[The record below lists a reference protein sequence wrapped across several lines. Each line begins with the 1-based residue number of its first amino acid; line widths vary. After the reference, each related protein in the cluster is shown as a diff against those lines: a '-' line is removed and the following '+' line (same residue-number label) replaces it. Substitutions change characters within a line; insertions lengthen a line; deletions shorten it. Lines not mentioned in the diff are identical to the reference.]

1 MTTFRTGPRF
11 RSGASWPSCADCR
24 GSSVAPILQTTIGL
38 RMHELA
44 IAESVVSSVLE
55 RTEDQRVNV
64 VRLRIGRLAGV
75 VPDALTFC
83 FELATAGTP
92 LEGATLEM
100 VEEHG
105 RAHCRTCGTD
115 FDLDDPF
122 LLCDCGSADV
132 ALLSGR
138 ELSVT
143 SVELV

>member
-1 MTTFRTGPRF
+1 
-11 RSGASWPSCADCR
+11 
-24 GSSVAPILQTTIGL
+24 
-38 RMHELA
+38 MHELA

-55 RTEDQRVNV
+55 RTEDQRVTV

-75 VPDALTFC
+75 VPDALSFC
-83 FELATAGTP
+83 FELATTGTP
-92 LEGATLEM
+92 LEGATLEI

-105 RAHCRTCGTD
+105 RAHCRTCDTD
-115 FDLDDPF
+115 FDLDDAF